1 MMEEGVTVIN
11 QDELK
16 DFSED
21 EGNSCYL
28 ERSLEDGSLQCF
40 IMAAYHR
47 QS

>member
-21 EGNSCYL
+21 EGATPAISKVLWRMPLCNVL
-28 ERSLEDGSLQCF
+28 
-40 IMAAYHR
+40 
-47 QS
+47 